1 LNPTNRAVSARRH
14 SQLHDNGTVIPSPA
28 ASDITL
34 GILAGGRATRL
45 GGIDKAWLERDGVP
59 QVVRW
64 QRRFAHETGAVLVS
78 ANRNLERYSLAGLTT
93 VADRTATDLGPLAGL
108 DALAQ
113 ACVTPWM
120 LTLPV
125 DLVGVNECLLPT
137 LVALV
142 GANGAFAVD
151 DDGPQPLVA
160 LWRVRALQDATAAAA
175 ATGEVAVHALQ
186 AGLGMAAV
194 RFDGVRFGNLN
205 TPDDLAAA
213 GFTSAS
219 ITSASITPAS
229 P

>member
-1 LNPTNRAVSARRH
+1 M
-14 SQLHDNGTVIPSPA
+14 IPSPA

-64 QRRFAHETGAVLVS
+64 QRRFAQETGTVLVS
-78 ANRNLERYSLAGLTT
+78 ANRNLEHYAVTGLTT
-93 VADRTATDLGPLAGL
+93 VSDRTAIDLGPLAGL
-108 DALAQ
+108 DALAE
-113 ACVTPWM
+113 ACATPWL

-137 LVALV
+137 LVALAS
-142 GANGAFAVD
+142 ANGAFAVD

-186 AGLGMAAV
+186 AELGMAAV

-213 GFTSAS
+213 GFTP
-219 ITSASITPAS
+219 ASITPA
-229 P
+229 PP

>member
-1 LNPTNRAVSARRH
+1 MSQRSTPSR
-14 SQLHDNGTVIPSPA
+14 QLHDNDVVTPNPA

-45 GGIDKAWLERDGVP
+45 GGIDKAWLERDGVA

-64 QRRFAHETGAVLVS
+64 QRRFADETAAVLVS
-78 ANRNLERYSLAGLTT
+78 ANRDLERYAQSGLKA
-93 VADRTATDLGPLAGL
+93 VPDLSSVDLGPVAGL
-108 DALAQ
+108 DALAA
-113 ACVTPWM
+113 ACATPWL

-137 LVALV
+137 LVALA

-186 AGLGMAAV
+186 STLGMAAV

-213 GFTSAS
+213 G
-219 ITSASITPAS
+219 ITPAS
-229 P
+229 Q